1 MSVPDLRAKI
11 LGEAIAILREHGLA
25 GLTQPRVAKAAGV
38 TQSHLTYYFPTR
50 ADLLAAVLERA
61 AAGQRAGIGAA
72 LAAAPNGPEAL
83 ADALGDALSRPE
95 NTRVLVSLVLAADA
109 DPAFR
114 TLYRSLAGGVRGEVG
129 EALAALGVTADPATV
144 TMVHALGTGLA
155 VLGLA
160 LGPEEAGAIAARA
173 LTDLFRLL
181 QQRVPAPGRGEPS

>member
-1 MSVPDLRAKI
+1 MSAPEIRAKI

-72 LAAAPNGPEAL
+72 LATAPHGPEAL
-83 ADALGDALSRPE
+83 ADALGNALSRPE
-95 NTRVLVSLVLAADA
+95 NTRVLVSLVLAADS

-114 TLYRSLAGGVRGEVG
+114 TLYRALAGGVRGEVA
-129 EALAALGVTADPATV
+129 EALGTLGIATDPATV

-155 VLGLA
+155 VIALA
-160 LGPEEAGAIAARA
+160 LGPEEAAAITRHA
-173 LTDLFRLL
+173 LADLFRLL
-181 QQRVPAPGRGEPS
+181 QERAAAPGRGEPS